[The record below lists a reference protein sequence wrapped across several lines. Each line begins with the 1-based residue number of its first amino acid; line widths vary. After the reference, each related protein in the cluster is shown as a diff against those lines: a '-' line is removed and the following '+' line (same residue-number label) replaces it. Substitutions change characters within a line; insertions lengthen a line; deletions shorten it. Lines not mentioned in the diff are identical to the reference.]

1 MALIV
6 NADDFGISDEVNKAI
21 SSCFNRRI
29 IDRTTIMVNMPAAVK
44 GIDVAEKNGF
54 FDKVG
59 LHINLTEG
67 APLTESIKNNRY
79 FCDENGMFNQAF
91 YHNTKLRLMMNARCV
106 FDVEEEIEAQIR
118 MYRDF
123 GFTLNHIDSHH
134 HVHTNL
140 PILKAIENLS
150 KVYDFSSIRLSRN
163 LYRGGSFLNRVYK
176 SYYNSRVKKSC
187 KGTTDYFGSFD
198 DLCNY
203 FDFAK
208 ENGLERLKQ
217 FASKNDIEIMVHP
230 LMSSESEVIDDNM
243 PIERERILY
252 EAVREM

>member
-6 NADDFGISDEVNKAI
+6 NADDFGINDEVNKAI

-29 IDRTTIMVNMPAAVK
+29 IDRTTIMVNMPSAVK
-44 GIDVAEKNGF
+44 GIDIAEKNGF

-67 APLTESIKNNRY
+67 VPLTKSIRQNPY
-79 FCDENGMFNQAF
+79 FCDENGVFNQAF
-91 YHNTKLRLMMNARCV
+91 YHDTKLRLSMNARCV
-106 FDVEEEIEAQIR
+106 YDVEEEIEAQIR

-150 KVYDFSSIRLSRN
+150 KVYNFSSIRQSRN
-163 LYRGGSFLNRVYK
+163 LYKGGSIFNRVYK
-176 SYYNSRVKKSC
+176 LYYNSRVKRSC
-187 KGTTDYFGSFD
+187 KTTTNYFGSFD

-203 FDFAK
+203 FDFSK
-208 ENGLERLKQ
+208 DNGIEKVKS
-217 FASKNDIEIMVHP
+217 FINKYDVEIMVHP
-230 LMSSESEVIDDNM
+230 LLSENSEVIDDNM

-252 EAVREM
+252 EAIR